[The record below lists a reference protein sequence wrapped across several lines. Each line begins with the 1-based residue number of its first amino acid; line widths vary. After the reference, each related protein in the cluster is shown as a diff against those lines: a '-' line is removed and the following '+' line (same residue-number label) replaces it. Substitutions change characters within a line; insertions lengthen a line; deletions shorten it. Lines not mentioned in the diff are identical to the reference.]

1 MSAYISISDF
11 DCWMEKYHMLRVD
24 VLNHQPSGV
33 EANKRDLNLFS
44 NYLHSQNIEMIT
56 GEETLKFIGWLRVE
70 RDNNAG
76 SKSRDGFE
84 TRLYRCLRKE
94 AMLNI

>member
-56 GEETLKFIGWLRVE
+56 LDVQVFE
-70 RDNNAG
+70 
-76 SKSRDGFE
+76 SR
-84 TRLYRCLRKE
+84 
-94 AMLNI
+94 